1 MPYSIRTKDGIVIDN
16 IPDNVDKNSP
26 ELKAKVEA
34 KRAERKTASV
44 AQPSAPSPVVPQQPE
59 ESGIMRGFGLV
70 TRAIAPYAAAGGAG
84 ALAGLPA
91 GGVGAIPGAIA
102 GMTAYGLG
110 QLADVLTTGGRG
122 QEAVERGLT
131 AIGLP
136 EPQTGG
142 ERVGVAGIR
151 GVLGAGSTASQALQ
165 TAERMKLARLLQSQ
179 TQPANVL
186 PASVTENVLRAAG
199 TGPGRQAIAGGTGA
213 ATSQTAREVGLPEP
227 VAIAAGVVGG
237 SAPYMSVGGAQ
248 RAAQNVTQTV
258 RNAPQAI
265 RQTVQQQVAQ
275 ARGTQPPPPP
285 TVPTGQM
292 PPNQVRQ
299 NNVALLERENIPVSP
314 GQRSGAPL
322 TQTMESTMAYLPGST
337 GQVAKFQDLQQRAFT
352 KALLRRAGIESDIAT
367 EDVLRAGQQRFAQ
380 IYDNLEQ
387 NTRLMGGS
395 QPLANRLARIEADY
409 GSGFSGQMRRTYRTM
424 RDDLQNW
431 AAGNP
436 RQGQT
441 FQRMQEEL
449 SAEISRAARSDA
461 PGSERYR
468 QALLGMRGALF
479 ELMERNTPPQI
490 ARQWREANR
499 QYAIFKT
506 IEESMLDPSQ
516 KTINTGF
523 INPRV
528 VAREQRTHMPD
539 DWTRGDPSIDS
550 FTRLV
555 KAGAGIIP
563 DPIPNSGT
571 AQRMFAQDILTGGG
585 QMFGLTGGGDAL
597 QRMGQ
602 FARGGVGTAA
612 SVTAV
617 DPVTGLVVPN
627 LVSRTWYRQPQQ
639 VQQRGTVALPAAV
652 EATKQRQK
660 PRRERMADALQ
671 RSQ

>member
-44 AQPSAPSPVVPQQPE
+44 AQPSAPPPVVPQQPE
-59 ESGIMRGFGLV
+59 ESGIMRGLGIV
-70 TRAIAPYAAAGGAG
+70 GRAIAPYAAAAGTGAAVG
-84 ALAGLPA
+84 APLA
-91 GGVGAIPGAIA
+91 GVGAIPGAAI
-102 GMTAYGLG
+102 GVTAYGLG
-110 QLADVLTTGGRG
+110 QLADALTTGGRG
-122 QEAVERGLT
+122 QEAIERGLT

-136 EPQTGG
+136 EPQTGP
-142 ERVGVAGIR
+142 ERIGIAGIR
-151 GVLGAGSTASQALQ
+151 GMIGAGSSATQA
-165 TAERMKLARLLQSQ
+165 AKLAN
-179 TQPANVL
+179 A
-186 PASVTENVLRAAG
+186 LRFSPVSTST
-199 TGPGRQAIAGGTGA
+199 TGRVVQQLGMRPETQAIAGGTGA

-227 VAIAAGVVGG
+227 VAIATGVVGG
-237 SAPYMSVGGAQ
+237 SVPYMSVGGAQ

-265 RQTVQQQVAQ
+265 RQTVQQGMAQ

-285 TVPTGQM
+285 RTPTGQM